1 MKHNTTHFLSHN
13 KISPVSK
20 CIAPNAYLFK
30 ERNTER
36 KKEEREEERWKERTQ
51 IIVFSTQVNKKK
63 KM

>member
-1 MKHNTTHFLSHN
+1 MPTFL
-13 KISPVSK
+13 K
-20 CIAPNAYLFK
+20 K
-30 ERNTER
+30 EIQKG